1 MPKSPALEQKD
12 FARTALIEATSKSK
26 VGNFIEVIDE
36 GENVASYLFENNQK
50 GYVGWR
56 WSVTIFQANSNEP
69 ATVSE
74 IVLMPGP
81 DSLVAPDWVPWSE
94 RLADYKALQLE
105 LEKQAAL
112 EAEEAE
118 ASDESDDDADL
129 DVEDDDADD
138 LDAEDDESESN
149 DSESES
155 LESQSA
161 EQPTESESAVSDL
174 EEGEDAEND
183 SENTGRKP
191 PRFLRRR
198 KGFKIKKARGK
209 GKNPQD

>member
-12 FARTALIEATSKSK
+12 FARNSLIEATGRNK
-26 VGNFIEVIDE
+26 VGNFIEAIEEEPGVVSFI
-36 GENVASYLFENNQK
+36 FENNQK

-56 WSVTIFQANSNEP
+56 WSITIFQAIKSEP

-74 IVLMPGP
+74 IVLIAGP

-94 RLADYKALQLE
+94 RLADYKALQIE

-112 EAEEAE
+112 EAEDADEDSE
-118 ASDESDDDADL
+118 DSDEPED
-129 DVEDDDADD
+129 DVEDLDDSD
-138 LDAEDDESESN
+138 EDSDQMNPAIEELSVSN
-149 DSESES
+149 S
-155 LESQSA
+155 
-161 EQPTESESAVSDL
+161 
-174 EEGEDAEND
+174 EEGEDAED
-183 SENTGRKP
+183 DAEDTGRKP

-198 KGFKIKKARGK
+198 KGLKIKKARGK

>member
-12 FARTALIEATSKSK
+12 FARSALIEATSKSK
-26 VGNFIEVIDE
+26 VGNFIEVFEE
-36 GENVASYLFENNQK
+36 GEGVATYLFENNQK

-56 WSVTIFQANSNEP
+56 WSVTIFQADPSEA

-74 IVLMPGP
+74 ILLMPGP

-112 EAEEAE
+112 DAEDAEEA
-118 ASDESDDDADL
+118 
-129 DVEDDDADD
+129 DDADD
-138 LDAEDDESESN
+138 SDDDSDADADSDEEVEDSVEES
-149 DSESES
+149 
-155 LESQSA
+155 
-161 EQPTESESAVSDL
+161 TEADLAVADL
-174 EEGEDAEND
+174 EEGENAEDD
-183 SENTGRKP
+183 SEDTGRKP

>member
-26 VGNFIEVIDE
+26 VGNFIEVFEE
-36 GENVASYLFENNQK
+36 GEGVATYLFENNQK

-56 WSVTIFQANSNEP
+56 WSVTIFQADSSEA

-74 IVLMPGP
+74 ILLMPGP

-112 EAEEAE
+112 DAEE
-118 ASDESDDDADL
+118 SDDSEDSDDSDDDTDDTDDTDDDADSNEE
-129 DVEDDDADD
+129 VEDAVEESTEGD
-138 LDAEDDESESN
+138 L
-149 DSESES
+149 
-155 LESQSA
+155 
-161 EQPTESESAVSDL
+161 AVADL
-174 EEGEDAEND
+174 EEGENTEDD
-183 SENTGRKP
+183 SEDTGRKP